1 MLQLSDIVKEVYDRL
16 SVDSDSTTYGTRTR
30 VVPKIN
36 SVMHRVLSDRKY
48 DVVLQD
54 STYHPYIK
62 GGDLQFLRGTHSFK
76 RRPSKVTSAKA
87 EEWDKRVY
95 INSTKNVPIK
105 WWCLIKWT
113 VYKFTLGTNQDKIW
127 LTLDE
132 DITIDIEAWSDIE
145 FLYEIPESAEAT
157 YQLFALA
164 QNREV
169 EMLYADYRYPTDFQ
183 RYRTILY
190 KNGKSLIRIVAYDA
204 RYLQDFKLNYFKKV
218 PSLVNLTDTT
228 LFPEERWDREVLALL
243 VAWELLYETERSDDA
258 TVKLNE
264 AYWNLVLF
272 YDKFA
277 TTNKGFRQELG
288 WNRRLQN
295 NIAII

>member
-1 MLQLSDIVKEVYDRL
+1 MP
-16 SVDSDSTTYGTRTR
+16 T
-30 VVPKIN
+30 
-36 SVMHRVLSDRKY
+36 
-48 DVVLQD
+48 
-54 STYHPYIK
+54 K
-62 GGDLQFLRGTHSFK
+62 GR
-76 RRPSKVTSAKA
+76 
-87 EEWDKRVY
+87 
-95 INSTKNVPIK
+95 
-105 WWCLIKWT
+105 CLIKGT
-113 VYKFTLGTNQDKIW
+113 VYKFTLGTDQERTW

-132 DITIDIEAWSDIE
+132 DLTIEIEAGADIE
-145 FLYEIPESAEAT
+145 FLYEIPENAEAT

-204 RYLQDFKLNYFKKV
+204 RYLETFKLNYFKKV

-228 LFPEERWDREVLALL
+228 VFPEERRDREVLALL
-243 VAWELLYETERSDDA
+243 VAGELLYETERSDDA

-264 AYWNLVLF
+264 AYGNLVLF

-277 TTNKGFRQELG
+277 TTNKGFRQDL
-288 WNRRLQN
+288 
-295 NIAII
+295 